1 MISFFGFLLAA
12 IAAWR
17 AIGRAK
23 SGFLVDFARLL
34 DGPEIVDG
42 FGNLLI
48 KRSFLK
54 GEFRGRKIVIMLQNG
69 RGEYSARI
77 VVSMETQSAATMEAY
92 EFANYRSDRDGERA
106 LFALEVKHEFRLRHE
121 NGCLK
126 ALWVPALVTPLT
138 FPPLFDPSKWQGV
151 LETMDTLAG
160 SLEKRAA

>member
-12 IAAWR
+12 IVACR
-17 AIGRAK
+17 AMGRPK
-23 SGFLVDFARLL
+23 TGFLVDFARLL
-34 DGPEIVDG
+34 EGPEIVDG

-48 KRSFLK
+48 KRAFLK

-69 RGEYSARI
+69 RRQYSPRI

-92 EFANYRSDRDGERA
+92 EFTNYRSDRDGERA

-121 NGCLK
+121 AGCLK
-126 ALWVPALVTPLT
+126 ALWVPVWATPLT
-138 FPPLFDPSKWQGV
+138 FPPLFDPKKWQSV
-151 LETMDTLAG
+151 LETMHTLAG